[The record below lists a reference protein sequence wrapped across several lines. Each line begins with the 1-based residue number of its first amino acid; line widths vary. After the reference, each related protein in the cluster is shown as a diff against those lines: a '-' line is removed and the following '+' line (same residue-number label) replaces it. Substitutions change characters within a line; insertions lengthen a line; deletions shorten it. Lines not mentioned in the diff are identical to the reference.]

1 MNRVELAFRTFFWIF
16 FRKSFAEKIE
26 AFFEEQPQAALLEQK
41 EPQEVQLRKPRNDAV
56 QILALLQREGR
67 LIDFLKEPIES
78 YNDAQIGAAVRDV
91 HRDCAAVLERVFEI
105 QPLVDNDEGSCMTV
119 VSGYDPEQFRLT
131 GNVTGNPP
139 YEGTVRHH
147 GWRAAKVELPLWNG
161 NDESVD
167 IIAPVE
173 VELP

>member
-1 MNRVELAFRTFFWIF
+1 MSSHSGLFFGF
-16 FRKSFAEKIE
+16 FSENLLQKKSKL
-26 AFFEEQPQAALLEQK
+26 FFEEQPQAALLEQK